1 MSLLLVTLNN
11 PHRRRSTQGEGKR
24 QTVIPQT
31 PLFSAVLTSPL
42 HLGSA
47 SSQAALSDSTS
58 APAVHDQLATEL
70 EAPST
75 SGIAGPSQP
84 VPSGSSTSATVFV
97 DDTLTAGHDASQF
110 PSTSSSAAGPIH
122 STFDLSALA
131 STGEFAM
138 VDDTL
143 ATGYQESELLSTLSS
158 PSQPTFDFNAGTSL
172 GEFTTVDDIL
182 TAGDDGLRFLS
193 ALLGPTDPSQ
203 PFFDGVGTSAS
214 DITMV
219 DNTWVPGYEASQ
231 SSATFLGPSQH
242 TFDLNPSGFGGELPM
257 VEDTSAAGYEMLQFL
272 NTSLGPAGPSQPSF
286 DFGAGT
292 GGNEFITVDNAWV
305 PGYEASGLS
314 QPALDLDASAFVG
327 EYPPVEEM
335 LEFLSNFLGSAD
347 PSQPVFDVG
356 ASTSAIE
363 PTMVDN
369 AWVTGNEAP
378 QHLSTPSFDFNAGAS
393 VGDFEMVDETVAAG
407 HEMTEFLSTLSGP
420 GDPSQPFFDLGVATD
435 KLADNQL
442 TAELETLLFPSAP
455 SGSTNRSMP
464 VKNGSRRR
472 RRPNSSLR
480 QTLTSRPMPTTA
492 SFSSGSESQPSFNP
506 SFPGDRAID
515 ASDASAAGS
524 YSFSFKFS
532 GSQPST
538 SVPGTIGSTSTFFNN
553 AGTSNDFGGAMI
565 GANQQAEAI
574 PSTQMSRPRM
584 DARTREDSVPVLGTD
599 AGSSAVDT
607 MLPSSSSLFN
617 ALG

>member
-11 PHRRRSTQGEGKR
+11 SHRRRSTQGEGKG

-31 PLFSAVLTSPL
+31 PLFSAVLTSPS

-47 SSQAALSDSTS
+47 SSQAALSGSTS
-58 APAVHDQLATEL
+58 APAVHDPATEL

-84 VPSGSSTSATVFV
+84 VPSGLSTPATEPTMV
-97 DDTLTAGHDASQF
+97 DALAAGHDASQL

-122 STFDLSALA
+122 PTFDLSASA
-131 STGEFAM
+131 SIGEFAM

-143 ATGYQESELLSTLSS
+143 ATGYQESELLSTLSG

-172 GEFTTVDDIL
+172 GGFTMVDDIL

-193 ALLGPTDPSQ
+193 TLLGPIDPSQ
-203 PFFDGVGTSAS
+203 PVFDGVGTSANEFA
-214 DITMV
+214 MV
-219 DNTWVPGYEASQ
+219 DNTWIPGYEASQ
-231 SSATFLGPSQH
+231 SSATFSGPSQY

-292 GGNEFITVDNAWV
+292 GGNEYITVDNAWV

-314 QPALDLDASAFVG
+314 QPALDLDAGASVG

-347 PSQPVFDVG
+347 QPVFDVG

-363 PTMVDN
+363 PTMVGN
-369 AWVTGNEAP
+369 TWVTGYEAP
-378 QHLSTPSFDFNAGAS
+378 QPLSTPSFDFNAGAS
-393 VGDFEMVDETVAAG
+393 VGDFEMVNETVAAG

-420 GDPSQPFFDLGVATD
+420 GDPSQPIFDLDVAAD
-435 KLADNQL
+435 ELADNQL
-442 TAELETLLFPSAP
+442 TTELEALLFPSAP
-455 SGSTNRSMP
+455 SGSANRSMP
-464 VKNGSRRR
+464 AKNGSRRR
-472 RRPNSSLR
+472 RRPNPSSR

-492 SFSSGSESQPSFNP
+492 SFASGSESQPSFNP
-506 SFPGDRAID
+506 SLPGDRATD
-515 ASDASAAGS
+515 VSDASATGS
-524 YSFSFKFS
+524 YQFSFKFS

-538 SVPGTIGSTSTFFNN
+538 SVPGTIGGTSNFFNN

-565 GANQQAEAI
+565 GANEQAEAI

-584 DARTREDSVPVLGTD
+584 DTRTHEDSVPVLGTD